1 MISGT
6 VMELSAMLVA
16 KMTFLFPSSG
26 LRNTLDCSSDDMEEW
41 RSKTLNLKR
50 EGGREGEEE
59 REREK
64 ERKREKTQI
73 QLCDEDKLVPPTH
86 TYPSFL

>member
-26 LRNTLDCSSDDMEEW
+26 LRNTLDCSSDEMEEW
-41 RSKTLNLKR
+41 RSKTLKLKR
-50 EGGREGEEE
+50 E
-59 REREK
+59 RERERNK
-64 ERKREKTQI
+64 VKYARG
-73 QLCDEDKLVPPTH
+73 
-86 TYPSFL
+86 

>member
-41 RSKTLNLKR
+41 RSKTLKLKG
-50 EGGREGEEE
+50 EGGREGERE
-59 REREK
+59 RERA
-64 ERKREKTQI
+64 REKSNCAMRI
-73 QLCDEDKLVPPTH
+73 
-86 TYPSFL
+86 S

>member
-41 RSKTLNLKR
+41 RSKTLKLKR
-50 EGGREGEEE
+50 ERGRRNRG

-64 ERKREKTQI
+64 VK
-73 QLCDEDKLVPPTH
+73 
-86 TYPSFL
+86 YAWG